1 MNTKSACVIL
11 LRFSM
16 VSLSPPP
23 LWGGG
28 GRGSGRCGDNQ
39 IELSCFLDLP
49 TLSILEVPFWIA
61 LVYVN
66 VTQARVIW
74 QGKLSF
80 EKLSP

>member
-11 LRFSM
+11 LGFSIGPR
-16 VSLSPPP
+16 PPP
-23 LWGGG
+23 PGGGGG

-74 QGKLSF
+74 EGKLSF

>member
-23 LWGGG
+23 LWGG